1 MKKMILF
8 SFALL
13 GLSAC
18 MPQKEQ
24 QAEKEASSA
33 IIDSLQ
39 QALQQS
45 QNESNDMM
53 GTIEQIQEGF
63 RQINEAEGRVTT
75 QTQAGEGSDK
85 EAIVDNMAFIQKTL
99 RLNRELITSLQQQLR
114 TSTQSNSKMKSTLED
129 MVANFQ
135 QQLDQKEQQLEA
147 LKAELAQ
154 RDVQIA
160 EQAEQIDNLNAN
172 VSELAQKHEEKAR
185 QVAEQDKELH
195 TAYYVFGTKKELS
208 RQNIIDDGEVLRS
221 KDVNRHYFTKID
233 LRVTKTI
240 KLYSKHAKLRTN
252 HPEGSYSLD
261 KDAQGLYTLRI
272 ANPELFWSNSRYLVI
287 VVK

>member
-221 KDVNRHYFTKID
+221 KDVNRDYFTKID

-272 ANPELFWSNSRYLVI
+272 SNPELFWSNSRYLVI

>member
-221 KDVNRHYFTKID
+221 KDVNRDYFTKID

>member
-114 TSTQSNSKMKSTLED
+114 TSTQSNSKMKRTLED

-221 KDVNRHYFTKID
+221 KDVNRDYFTKID

>member
-13 GLSAC
+13 SLSAC

-221 KDVNRHYFTKID
+221 KDVNRDYFTKID

>member
-135 QQLDQKEQQLEA
+135 QQLDQKEQQRKFKKAEKAVKACEEKIAQMEAQLKEMDAILMQPEHATDMKLINEYAEIMRDLEVENDRWMTLSEELEA
-147 LKAELAQ
+147 L
-154 RDVQIA
+154 
-160 EQAEQIDNLNAN
+160 
-172 VSELAQKHEEKAR
+172 
-185 QVAEQDKELH
+185 
-195 TAYYVFGTKKELS
+195 
-208 RQNIIDDGEVLRS
+208 
-221 KDVNRHYFTKID
+221 
-233 LRVTKTI
+233 
-240 KLYSKHAKLRTN
+240 
-252 HPEGSYSLD
+252 
-261 KDAQGLYTLRI
+261 
-272 ANPELFWSNSRYLVI
+272 NS
-287 VVK
+287 

>member
-221 KDVNRHYFTKID
+221 KDVNRDYFTKID

-252 HPEGSYSLD
+252 HPEGSY
-261 KDAQGLYTLRI
+261 TLRI

>member
-1 MKKMILF
+1 MCIR
-8 SFALL
+8 
-13 GLSAC
+13 
-18 MPQKEQ
+18 
-24 QAEKEASSA
+24 
-33 IIDSLQ
+33 DS
-39 QALQQS
+39 
-45 QNESNDMM
+45 
-53 GTIEQIQEGF
+53 
-63 RQINEAEGRVTT
+63 
-75 QTQAGEGSDK
+75 
-85 EAIVDNMAFIQKTL
+85 
-99 RLNRELITSLQQQLR
+99 ITSLQQQLR

-221 KDVNRHYFTKID
+221 KDVNRDYFTKID

>member
-185 QVAEQDKELH
+185 QVAERDKELH

-221 KDVNRHYFTKID
+221 KDVNRDYFTKID

>member
-221 KDVNRHYFTKID
+221 KDVNRDYFTKID

-287 VVK
+287 VLN

>member
-13 GLSAC
+13 SLSAC

-221 KDVNRHYFTKID
+221 KDVNRDYFTKID

-272 ANPELFWSNSRYLVI
+272 SNPELFWSNSRYLVI

>member
-13 GLSAC
+13 SLSAC

-221 KDVNRHYFTKID
+221 KDVNRDYFTKID

-252 HPEGSYSLD
+252 HPEGSYSL
-261 KDAQGLYTLRI
+261 RI
-272 ANPELFWSNSRYLVI
+272 SNPELFWSNSRYLVI